1 MEDTNLELEMMRSQ
15 IDTLKQHLDKQE
27 IVSDQLIRGIARLNT
42 KDIRYTKR
50 MVFGAAA
57 FCIVIYPISALTH
70 IWSPA
75 FAIATCVMMLFC
87 VVGTYVIHRPVEQ
100 LNLMNDDL
108 ATVARVMS
116 KFKKDYDNW
125 LRYVTP
131 TLLIPWLGW
140 ACYEMAWKNAPAG
153 SNPLWLILP
162 LLVGA
167 AIGGLI
173 GYRYHRKAVD
183 AAQNI
188 LDQIEEA

>member
-42 KDIRYTKR
+42 KDIGYTKR
-50 MVFGAAA
+50 MVYGATAL
-57 FCIVIYPISALTH
+57 CLLIYPLSALTDM
-70 IWSPA
+70 WSPA
-75 FAIATCVMMLFC
+75 FAIVTCLMVLFC
-87 VVGTYVIHRPVEQ
+87 SVATYYIHRPVER
-100 LNLMNDDL
+100 LNLMTDNL
-108 ATVARVMS
+108 ATVARVMA

-125 LRYVTP
+125 MHYVTP
-131 TLLIPWLGW
+131 TLLIPWVGW
-140 ACYEMAWKNAPAG
+140 ACYEFAWKNAPEG
-153 SNPLWLILP
+153 SNPLWLTLP
-162 LLVGA
+162 LLVGV
-167 AIGGLI
+167 AIGGFV